1 MRWLFRALGAL
12 LVLALIGAGILALI
26 PSERVA
32 EAAAREFQ
40 RLTGRELVIA
50 GDVSPRF
57 WPVLGVTTGPVT
69 LANAGWSGREG
80 PMFAAESLEIEIN
93 ASALL
98 GGEVR
103 ILGIR
108 AVRPDILLE
117 RDGEGRANWDFGG
130 SGGGAVSATTPGA
143 GLTYT
148 IDALRIEG
156 GTIRFFDEQAGRA
169 LKVSALDATLA
180 VPDFD
185 GPFTATASGLSNG
198 FAFALTLSGG
208 VWSAFTQGAVVPLTA
223 DLTAGGSTLAFD
235 GRAGTAPL
243 AADGALT
250 ANLADTEA
258 LAGILGAR
266 APVLPPGLGAERLD
280 LTGRLTLDGSG
291 AAYLRGAR
299 IVADTNV
306 LEGDLD
312 LTPGEARPRLSAQ
325 LTAGPL
331 NLAGLVGERG
341 GGQGGGM
348 AAPGWPKDPIDVSAL
363 GLIDAEI
370 ALTTPSVDLSVLRV
384 GETRAL
390 ITVDRA
396 RAVFDIRQMAAYGG
410 AITGEFVVNGRG
422 GLSVGGNLSFAGL
435 DVQPLMADLSGWQR
449 LVAKGNLTLKF
460 LGVGNTVDDI
470 MQGLRGEGSFSLG
483 KGELLGLDIAGM
495 LRTLDPGYVGEG
507 QKTIFDG
514 VSAGFTIEGGV
525 LSNSDLRLVAPF
537 VTATGAG
544 QVGLGT
550 RTLDYRLRPTAL
562 AGEDGTGGVMVPL
575 LVTGPWADPRFTLD
589 METIARER
597 MEAEAKAA
605 EERLKEEARQ
615 AEAAAK
621 AALEAKL
628 AEEGIVAQ
636 EGESLE
642 DAVKRAAQEA
652 IAEEAQKAL
661 DSLLGGN

>member
-12 LVLALIGAGILALI
+12 LVLLLVGGGLLLLV

-40 RLTGRELVIA
+40 RLTGRELVIT

-69 LANAGWSGREG
+69 VANAGWSTREG
-80 PMFAAESLEIEIN
+80 PMLAAESLVIEIN

-108 AVRPDILLE
+108 AIRPDLMLE
-117 RDGEGRANWDFGG
+117 RAADGRANWDFGG
-130 SGGGAVSATTPGA
+130 GGGGEISAATPGV
-143 GLTYT
+143 GLSYT
-148 IDALRIEG
+148 IDELRIDG
-156 GTIRFFDEQAGRA
+156 GTLRLFDQPSGRT
-169 LKVSALDATLA
+169 LKLSAVDATLA

-185 GPFTATASGLSNG
+185 GGFTATASGLSDG
-198 FAFALTLSGG
+198 FPFGLALNGG

-223 DLTAGGSTLAFD
+223 RLTAGGSTVDFD
-235 GRAGTAPL
+235 GRAGLAPL
-243 AADGALT
+243 AAEGGLT
-250 ANLADTEA
+250 ATLGDVAA
-258 LAGILGAR
+258 LAGLMGAR
-266 APVLPPGLGAERLD
+266 APVLPAGFGAERLD
-280 LTGRLTLDGSG
+280 LSGRLTLDGSG
-291 AAYLRGAR
+291 AAFLRDAR
-299 IVADTNV
+299 IVADGNV

-312 LTPGEARPRLSAQ
+312 LTPGEARPKLSAQ

-331 NLAGLVGERG
+331 SLAGLVGESG

-348 AAPGWPKDPIDVSAL
+348 AAGGWPKEPIDVSGL

-370 ALTTPSVDLSVLRV
+370 ALTAPSVDLSVLRL
-384 GETRAL
+384 GETRTI
-390 ITVDRA
+390 ITVERA

-410 AITGEFVVNGRG
+410 SITGEFVVNGRG
-422 GLSVGGNLSFAGL
+422 GLSVGGTLSFAGL
-435 DVQPLMADLSGWQR
+435 DVQPLMSDLAGWQR
-449 LVAKGNLTLKF
+449 LIAKGNLTLKF
-460 LGVGNTVDDI
+460 LGVGNSMDEI
-470 MQGLRGEGSFSLG
+470 MQGLRGEGKFSLG
-483 KGELLGLDIAGM
+483 QGELLGLDVAGM
-495 LRTLDPGYVGEG
+495 LRTLDPGFVGEG

-514 VSAGFTIEGGV
+514 VSAGFAIEGGV
-525 LSNSDLRLVAPF
+525 LSNSDLRLVAPH

-544 QVGLGT
+544 KLALGA
-550 RTLDYRLRPTAL
+550 RTIDYRLRPTVLSGA
-562 AGEDGTGGVMVPL
+562 DGAGGVMVPL

-597 MEAEAKAA
+597 MEAEARAA
-605 EERLKEEARQ
+605 EERLKEEARE

-628 AEEGIVAQ
+628 AEEGIIPQ

-642 DAVKRAAQEA
+642 DAAKRAAQEA
-652 IAEEAQKAL
+652 IEAEARRAL
-661 DSLLGGN
+661 DAILGGN